1 MNVPDNIKYTKEHE
15 WCKIEEDVAIIG
27 ITDFAQ
33 SELGDI
39 VFIEFPEINNFVNK
53 DETVG
58 TIEEVKTV
66 ADIYSPLSGDVIDIN
81 NNLDSEP
88 NLINDDP
95 YNGGWIYKIK
105 LSDLDEI
112 NSLLS
117 SNSYKDLIK

>member
-58 TIEEVKTV
+58 TIEAVKTV

>member
-39 VFIEFPEINNFVNK
+39 VFVEFPEINNFVNK

-58 TIEEVKTV
+58 TIEAVKTV